1 MKTTKH
7 NLNAVALG
15 VALAMGSFTAQAVP
29 ENPSLPGL
37 HAISGAERVSD
48 YPTFEAAER
57 TGLALVES
65 SLSLIAARTHI
76 DPTFCSPKTYQVS
89 VDSSVAEVI
98 GQAVITADGS
108 AGSTTLTAV
117 TGEYVDLLGRSSG
130 AEVIVTA
137 DPLSSL
143 AGAGIS
149 TYLGTHQWSR
159 LNNIFLDSA
168 VWTFTHPQSGRLIP
182 YDEHSIKDYYKRV
195 EDVAGE
201 PESWEYDWGTEVITK
216 EYLPVAKWT
225 ELSWYRQQDGEDGAI
240 KVRKDLLSPKSRA
253 PLCRIVYKA
262 SGFAPF
268 EYSGTVKV
276 FRPGV

>member
-7 NLNAVALG
+7 NLNAIALG
-15 VALAMGSFTAQAVP
+15 VAMAMGSFTAQAVP

-37 HAISGAERVSD
+37 HAIAGAERISD

-65 SLSLIAARTHI
+65 GLSLIAARTHI
-76 DPTFCSPKTYQVS
+76 DPEFCSPKTYHLS
-89 VDSSVAEVI
+89 VDTSVEETY
-98 GQAVITADGS
+98 GQAKITADGFGGDLTLS
-108 AGSTTLTAV
+108 AQLGEVFNIGGDTT
-117 TGEYVDLLGRSSG
+117 G
-130 AEVIVTA
+130 AHVVVYA
-137 DPLSSL
+137 DGSL
-143 AGAGIS
+143 AGANI
-149 TYLGTHQWSR
+149 TEYTGTHEWSR

-168 VWTFTHPQSGRLIP
+168 VWVFEHPQSHRLIP

-195 EDVAGE
+195 EDLADG

-225 ELSWYRQQDGEDGAI
+225 ELSWYRQQDGEDGVI
-240 KVRKDLLSPKSRA
+240 KVRKDLLAPKSRA

-262 SGFAPF
+262 DGFAPF